1 MNSFAS
7 LGINI
12 SIAAEE
18 IFSIGGLGITN
29 AAITGTFGL
38 VIVLAILFYV
48 SGKVKKEKYNRFV
61 GLIQWV
67 FEGLLGSIN
76 DIIPDKKLARK
87 IMPLSVTI
95 FFLVLISYWL
105 SVIPGL
111 ETIMVHGVP
120 LIRSMTADLNF
131 TLAIAIITIVTVQ
144 VYAVKYLGMFGNAG
158 RYFRSPIK
166 DPIGSFEG
174 ILELVG
180 ELSRGTALALRL
192 FGNAFAG
199 EVLLILI
206 AVLTSYFASVVLPF
220 FMAFELFIGFIQ
232 AYVFFMLSVIFTAL
246 AVSSHDH
253 SPSPHNV
260 SVEETG

>member
-1 MNSFAS
+1 MNNFGS
-7 LGINI
+7 LDINI
-12 SIAAEE
+12 SIATEKV
-18 IFSIGGLGITN
+18 FSVGGIGITN
-29 AAITGTFGL
+29 ATITGAFGL

-48 SGKVKKEKYNRFV
+48 SGKVKKKKYNRFV

-131 TLAIAIITIVTVQ
+131 TLAIAIITIVAT
-144 VYAVKYLGMFGNAG
+144 
-158 RYFRSPIK
+158 RHDI
-166 DPIGSFEG
+166 
-174 ILELVG
+174 
-180 ELSRGTALALRL
+180 
-192 FGNAFAG
+192 
-199 EVLLILI
+199 
-206 AVLTSYFASVVLPF
+206 SVVLSR
-220 FMAFELFIGFIQ
+220 IQ
-232 AYVFFMLSVIFTAL
+232 
-246 AVSSHDH
+246 
-253 SPSPHNV
+253 
-260 SVEETG
+260 